1 MTERDSRREKHPRSG
16 AIPTATSSIETPDTG
31 RAGGAVDE
39 RGPALRPRVR
49 IPFWDNARFGTIVL
63 VVIGHAIQRQTSDS
77 NNALTLYLFIYAFHM
92 PAFAIISGYF
102 SKATPPGT
110 RQMRKVITD
119 ILLPYVIMQTIWS
132 AVQYF
137 VEGEHSIN
145 LTEPHWTLW
154 FLLALAIFR
163 VSLPYLAMLRWPLL
177 WAVIASVGVGYF
189 SNVDSTFSLSRAIGI
204 LPFFLLGWYLRQW
217 KVIDWWRDLRWPG
230 VWAIRVAAIAA
241 FGAWLT
247 VVTVNILPFRDF
259 KLSGWFFYDDSYRDL
274 GEAVWWA
281 GLLRLGLMLLATVLC
296 AAFFALIP
304 RRNTIFSVF
313 GQATMY
319 VYLLHSFV
327 LYPIRESGILKD
339 DHASAVW
346 LLTMVFASIA
356 IALALSSPLVRRIF
370 RPVIEPKPDWLFT
383 HRDEKPAKAGTP
395 TDAKARRNRHGESRT
410 DPTGSR
416 RS

>member
-1 MTERDSRREKHPRSG
+1 MASERQPRSG
-16 AIPTATSSIETPDTG
+16 AIPTATSSIEQP
-31 RAGGAVDE
+31 GGAVDE
-39 RGPALRPRVR
+39 RGPAVKPRVR

-119 ILLPYVIMQTIWS
+119 ILLPYLIMQFIWS
-132 AVQYF
+132 AVQWI
-137 VEGEHSIN
+137 VEGDPGLN

-163 VSLPYLAMLRWPLL
+163 VALPYLAMLRWPLL
-177 WAVIASVGVGYF
+177 WAVLASIGVGYAH
-189 SNVDSTFSLSRAIGI
+189 NVDSTFSLSRAIGI

-217 KVIDWWRDLRWPG
+217 KVVDWWRDLGWKG
-230 VWAIRVAAIAA
+230 VWAIRVAAVAA
-241 FGAWLT
+241 FAGWLW
-247 VVTVNILPFRDF
+247 VVIASIEFFRDQH
-259 KLSGWFFYDDSYRDL
+259 LQGWFFYDDGYSSL
-274 GEAVWWA
+274 GDKSWNA
-281 GLLRLGLMLLATVLC
+281 GLIRLALIVLAVVLC
-296 AAFFALIP
+296 AAFYALIP

-370 RPVIEPKPDWLFT
+370 RPLIEPKPDWLFT
-383 HRDEKPAKAGTP
+383 HRD
-395 TDAKARRNRHGESRT
+395 DRRARRAGASRT